1 MKLTDDEERREYE
14 LKVLQME
21 TNIRK
26 LDSDLRYESRKFAV
40 QLVVGAA
47 ALLGAGAAAGN
58 YLAHH
63 EPPAP
68 PPAPPQVIVVQV
80 PTAPAAHP

>member
-1 MKLTDDEERREYE
+1 
-14 LKVLQME
+14 ME

-26 LDSDLRYESRKFAV
+26 LDSDLRTESRKFAV

-58 YLAHH
+58 YFAHH
-63 EPPAP
+63 E

-80 PTAPAAHP
+80 PAAPATHP